1 MTTRDSDALN
11 IEKWAATGD
20 VATPESTGLTRATGW
35 PASYSQV
42 GGDTPSREVF
52 NQMFREITGM
62 LNEVNTRGGILPWDT
77 SIAYV
82 HPALVMGG
90 DGTVYRSVRNNTGVN
105 PTTDADASDWE
116 PEFREPLSQIIPT
129 TGITDYDDLALA
141 PGALIGYALVSSAIT
156 TNRPLDYSGS
166 GLLMQYR
173 APGTPH
179 QWQIVYPHS
188 PTVPHGISYFQ
199 RRQHGGSGNW
209 GAWGTSGTHF
219 SVICTDGTATNP
231 QFHSDSQNISGLVRD
246 GLGHFEVTIALE
258 APIGRISTIQA
269 TAVQNNAH
277 RNLQVH
283 STQSISSTQS
293 NATFWLICFDNNGQ
307 QQNPTSFF
315 SDGFLSPKAAT

>member
-141 PGALIGYALVSSAIT
+141 PGAFAGFAFVTSSLT
-156 TNRPLDYSGS
+156 DNRPLGYAGS
-166 GLLMQYR
+166 GLLLQYR
-173 APGTPH
+173 ASGTPH
-179 QWQIVYPHS
+179 QFQIVFPHS
-188 PTVPHGISYFQ
+188 PTTPHGITFFQ
-199 RRQHGGSGNW
+199 RRQHGTSGNW
-209 GAWGTSGTHF
+209 GAWGTVPTWF
-219 SVICTDGTATNP
+219 SAICSNATITNP
-231 QFHSDSQNISGLVRD
+231 TLHADSSNVTNITRNGAGAFQVTVALDAPSGRVAS
-246 GLGHFEVTIALE
+246 V
-258 APIGRISTIQA
+258 QA
-269 TAVQNNAH
+269 TAQQTGGDVRTMQ
-277 RNLQVH
+277 LTQVVH
-283 STQSISSTQS
+283 TEVDIQ
-293 NATFWLICFDNNGQ
+293 CYDENGVL
-307 QQNPTSFF
+307 QNPARFYVN
-315 SDGFLSPKAAT
+315 GFLSIGAAAS